1 MKKHP
6 KVMGHYFFV
15 LWRKQK
21 TRKMENI
28 LLTTTVTSEGSNS
41 EYNIPH
47 PCVKAVLKHSMPA
60 LFFSLIKN

>member
-1 MKKHP
+1 
-6 KVMGHYFFV
+6 
-15 LWRKQK
+15 
-21 TRKMENI
+21 MENI

>member
-1 MKKHP
+1 
-6 KVMGHYFFV
+6 
-15 LWRKQK
+15 
-21 TRKMENI
+21 MENI

-41 EYNIPH
+41 EHKAQIPH